1 MLWSLVKFAIFIGL
15 VAAAAWGALF
25 LTEADGGV
33 RISVAG
39 TEYTLGALASVM
51 ALLALAV
58 AAWVLFKIVGL
69 IVGFVRFASGDKTA
83 LDRFFDR
90 RRERKGFDAL
100 ADGMLALASG
110 EGKQAIA
117 KANKAEKLLRRPE
130 LTNLLTAQAA
140 EQSGDAGQAE
150 AAYKRLLKD
159 ERTRFVGV
167 RGLMKQQLNAGNTET
182 ALKLADK
189 AFSLRP
195 GHEETQNVLLKLQAG
210 AHDWSGARRTL
221 GAKLKHGSLP
231 RDVHSRRD
239 AVLALGEAQ
248 DILDDDNSIEARE
261 KAIEANRRS
270 PDLIPAAVM
279 AADGYLARN
288 KPRNAARIL
297 KKAWNVQPHPDLAAA
312 YARIMPDEDAAMRIK
327 RFGALTGQH
336 PDHPET
342 YMLRAELF
350 IAAEDF
356 PAARKA
362 IGDLAETDPTA
373 RVLTIMAAVE
383 RGMGSDDAVVK
394 GWLARALSA
403 PRGPQWV
410 CDNCDRPHAAWTPV
424 CESCASFDTLSWK
437 RPKDSVAALPAGA
450 EMLPLIVGQIE
461 GPSEDPDPSGG
472 ADSVEATDVEI
483 LPDDPEGIENIFS
496 GDDSDTADTDLKTA
510 NADGPPLDFV
520 VEKDTK

>member
-1 MLWSLVKFAIFIGL
+1 
-15 VAAAAWGALF
+15 
-25 LTEADGGV
+25 
-33 RISVAG
+33 
-39 TEYTLGALASVM
+39 
-51 ALLALAV
+51 
-58 AAWVLFKIVGL
+58 
-69 IVGFVRFASGDKTA
+69 
-83 LDRFFDR
+83 
-90 RRERKGFDAL
+90 
-100 ADGMLALASG
+100 
-110 EGKQAIA
+110 
-117 KANKAEKLLRRPE
+117 
-130 LTNLLTAQAA
+130 
-140 EQSGDAGQAE
+140 
-150 AAYKRLLKD
+150 
-159 ERTRFVGV
+159 
-167 RGLMKQQLNAGNTET
+167 
-182 ALKLADK
+182 
-189 AFSLRP
+189 
-195 GHEETQNVLLKLQAG
+195 
-210 AHDWSGARRTL
+210 
-221 GAKLKHGSLP
+221 
-231 RDVHSRRD
+231 VHSRRD

-248 DILDDDNSIEARE
+248 DILDEDKSIEARE

-279 AADGYLARN
+279 AADGYIARN

-312 YARIMPDEDAAMRIK
+312 YARIKPDENSATRIK

-342 YMLRAELF
+342 HMLRAELF

-410 CDNCDRPHAAWTPV
+410 CDNCDRPHSAWTPV

-437 RPKDSVAALPAGA
+437 RPKDGAAALPAGA

-461 GPSEDPDPSGG
+461 GHGEDPDPSGG
-472 ADSVEATDVEI
+472 LDIVEEPKTEEIDV
-483 LPDDPEGIENIFS
+483 LPEDGEGVENIFS
-496 GDDSDTADTDLKTA
+496 RESDDRAEKDLKTA
-510 NADGPPLDFV
+510 NADAPPMDFV
-520 VEKDTK
+520 AEKDAK